1 MTGSVNSKMFDLLLT
16 EAFLRYEEKLNG
28 EIPSDAELSVRYPLP
43 EKEKRS
49 VVKYQKKVAKEKKY
63 GRPMYVVFLRR
74 AVAIVLIAVSVLF
87 GSLLMNEK
95 VRAAVS
101 NAIVQIF
108 EKYVKII
115 PSFGQGQTGDETDA
129 LDIYDF
135 DVLSNIPEEY
145 KVKNVSEDSKM
156 RIFECTKEDR
166 YNLHICIRY
175 SENLELGFDTEYSSF
190 EKFNLG
196 GNDAYIQVYTYEEP
210 YYVCLTVLK
219 NNIVLIV
226 DGYENAEKIKNIAG
240 TIIK

>member
-28 EIPSDAELSVRYPLP
+28 EIPSDTELSVRYPLP

-108 EKYVKII
+108 EKYVKLI
-115 PSFGQGQTGDETDA
+115 PWNTEEKSDSMN
-129 LDIYDF
+129 IYDY
-135 DVLSNIPEEY
+135 DVLSHIP
-145 KVKNVSEDSKM
+145 
-156 RIFECTKEDR
+156 
-166 YNLHICIRY
+166 
-175 SENLELGFDTEYSSF
+175 
-190 EKFNLG
+190 
-196 GNDAYIQVYTYEEP
+196 
-210 YYVCLTVLK
+210 
-219 NNIVLIV
+219 
-226 DGYENAEKIKNIAG
+226 DGYETVKAREIQTMREFGFVNEEGYDLYVCVRYDEGFEISIDNDNSIIEMIEIDGNEAFRQIELSEEPPFVSVIVIKGNIVFQINGYENYEIITEIAEKIVEG
-240 TIIK
+240 

>member
-1 MTGSVNSKMFDLLLT
+1 MTGSVNSKMFDLLLM

-28 EIPSDAELSVRYPLP
+28 EIPSDTELSVRYPLP

-108 EKYVKII
+108 EKYVKLI
-115 PSFGQGQTGDETDA
+115 PWNTEEKSDSMN
-129 LDIYDF
+129 IYDY
-135 DVLSNIPEEY
+135 DVLSHIP
-145 KVKNVSEDSKM
+145 
-156 RIFECTKEDR
+156 
-166 YNLHICIRY
+166 
-175 SENLELGFDTEYSSF
+175 
-190 EKFNLG
+190 
-196 GNDAYIQVYTYEEP
+196 
-210 YYVCLTVLK
+210 
-219 NNIVLIV
+219 
-226 DGYENAEKIKNIAG
+226 DGYETVKAREIQTMREFGFVNEEGYDLYVCVRYDEGFEISIDNDNSIIEMIEIDGNEAFRQIELSEEPPFVSVIVIKGNIVFQINGYENYEIITEIAEKIVEG
-240 TIIK
+240 